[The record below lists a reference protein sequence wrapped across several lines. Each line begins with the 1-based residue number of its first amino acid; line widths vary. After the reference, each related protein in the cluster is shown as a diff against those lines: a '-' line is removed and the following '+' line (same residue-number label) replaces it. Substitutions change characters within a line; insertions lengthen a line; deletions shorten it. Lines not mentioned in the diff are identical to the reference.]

1 MSQMTDQ
8 RPSRQDANSEALGR
22 VAEALSEVAR
32 SLASEPD
39 LPQTVEG
46 IVTAAAA
53 TIPGVEHAGVSL
65 LEAGQLRTVA
75 PSDDF
80 VARLDELQHEL
91 GEGPC
96 VDAIAEHHT
105 YRTGNLGGD
114 SRWRKFAAAAAGLG
128 VASVL
133 GFRLF
138 ATRTTLG
145 ALSLY
150 SSQRDAFD
158 ADAEH
163 LGELF
168 AAHAA
173 IALVSSQEQ
182 AQLRTALGSRDVI
195 GTAKGILMHRH
206 QRTDGQ
212 AFTMLIE
219 ASQHANLKL
228 HDVAAWVVAEANNY
242 AAGHD

>member
-1 MSQMTDQ
+1 MGQVGDERS
-8 RPSRQDANSEALGR
+8 SRQAANSEALGQ
-22 VAEALSEVAR
+22 VAHALSEVAR
-32 SLASEPD
+32 SLTAEPD
-39 LPQTVEG
+39 LHQTMKG
-46 IVTAAAA
+46 IVTAAVA
-53 TIPGVEHAGVSL
+53 TIPGAEYAGVSL

-75 PSDDF
+75 PSDDL

-105 YRTGNLGGD
+105 YRTGNLADD
-114 SRWRKFAAAAAGLG
+114 SRWPKFADTAASLG

-138 ATRTTLG
+138 ATSTTLG
-145 ALSLY
+145 ALNLY

-163 LGELF
+163 IGELF

-173 IALVSSQEQ
+173 VALIGSQEQ
-182 AQLRTALGSRDVI
+182 AQLRTALGTRDVI
-195 GTAKGILMHRH
+195 ATAKGILMHRH
-206 QRTDGQ
+206 RRTDAQ
-212 AFTMLIE
+212 ASTMLPT
-219 ASQHANLKL
+219 
-228 HDVAAWVVAEANNY
+228 
-242 AAGHD
+242 AGN